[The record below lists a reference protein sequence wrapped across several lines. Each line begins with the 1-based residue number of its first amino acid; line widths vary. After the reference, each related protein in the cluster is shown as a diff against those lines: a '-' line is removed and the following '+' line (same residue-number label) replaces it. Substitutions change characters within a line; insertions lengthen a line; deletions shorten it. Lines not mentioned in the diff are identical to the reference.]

1 MEESKT
7 FEELNLDEDILEAV
21 RDLGYE
27 TATPI
32 QISCIEN
39 LLKGYDLIGQSKT
52 GTGKTAAFA
61 IPMIELIDPD
71 DRRMQGVVLCP
82 TRELCMQSAEEIRKL
97 LKYKPGIRVVSV
109 YGGQPINYQ
118 ISDMRKGFQIMTAT
132 PGRLLDHLRRHT
144 LKLDQVQMVV
154 LDEADEML
162 DMGFKEDIDL
172 ILSQMPE
179 PRQTVLLSA
188 TMGEDVKAIAREFME
203 DPVEIRT
210 SEDDHLTVDEIS
222 QEYFDVKAK
231 MKTEALCR
239 LLDLEMPERALI
251 FCNTKK
257 KAAEIAEELKSRD
270 LPADAL
276 HGDLKQAQRDLI
288 MRRFR
293 SGDIKWLVATDVAA
307 RGLDIHGI
315 DVVFNYD
322 LPDEMEFYVHR
333 IGRTGRAGKTGKSYT
348 FIVGKEIEKL
358 AQIQEYTGSKVT
370 PRTLPTLQE
379 IEAVHKNR
387 LLQEVR
393 QILKGGS
400 PSLPSAGKYMAD
412 VEALI
417 ADGFDAKAV
426 ASALMAKLL
435 YTPSADPLSKRP
447 ALIVSDSDSMVKLY
461 FSVGRKQGVRV
472 KDLVGLI
479 AAKCGVPAASV
490 GHIDIL
496 ETFSYVDVPSSVAS
510 DVIGTLD
517 GDTIKGFKL
526 GVQMASSK

>member
-1 MEESKT
+1 MEETKT
-7 FEELNLDEDILEAV
+7 FEELNIDEDILEAV

-39 LLKGYDLIGQSKT
+39 LLKGYDLIGQSRT

-61 IPMIELIDPD
+61 IPMIELVDPD

-82 TRELCMQSAEEIRKL
+82 TRELCMQNAEEIRKL

-118 ISDMRKGFQIMTAT
+118 INDMRKGFQIMTAT

-188 TMGEDVKAIAREFME
+188 TMGEDVKEIAREFME

-210 SEDDHLTVDEIS
+210 TPEDRLTVDEIS
-222 QEYFDVKAK
+222 QEYFEVKAK

-257 KAAEIAEELKSRD
+257 KAAEIAEALKERE

-333 IGRTGRAGKTGKSYT
+333 IGRTGRAGKTGRSYT

-358 AQIQEYTGSKVT
+358 AQIQSYTGAKVT
-370 PRTLPTLQE
+370 PRMLPTLQE
-379 IEAVHKNR
+379 IEACHKDR
-387 LLQEVR
+387 LLGEIR
-393 QILKGGS
+393 QILKGTD
-400 PSLPSAGKYMAD
+400 PSLPSVTKYRAEVEGLMAEGYD
-412 VEALI
+412 APGI
-417 ADGFDAKAV
+417 AA
-426 ASALMAKLL
+426 ALMAKLL
-435 YTPSADPLSKRP
+435 YTPSSDPLSRHP
-447 ALIVSDSDSMVKLY
+447 SLIVSDTDEMVRLF
-461 FSVGRKQGVRV
+461 FSIGRKQSVRV

-479 AAKCGVPAASV
+479 AAKCGVPASAV

-496 ETFSYVDVPSSVAS
+496 ETFSYVEVPSSTAAE
-510 DVIGTLD
+510 VIGTLD
-517 GDTIKGFKL
+517 GETLKGSRL
-526 GVQMASSK
+526 SVQLASAK

>member
-1 MEESKT
+1 
-7 FEELNLDEDILEAV
+7 
-21 RDLGYE
+21 
-27 TATPI
+27 
-32 QISCIEN
+32 
-39 LLKGYDLIGQSKT
+39 
-52 GTGKTAAFA
+52 
-61 IPMIELIDPD
+61 
-71 DRRMQGVVLCP
+71 
-82 TRELCMQSAEEIRKL
+82 
-97 LKYKPGIRVVSV
+97 
-109 YGGQPINYQ
+109 
-118 ISDMRKGFQIMTAT
+118 MRKGFQIMTAT

-293 SGDIKWLVATDVAA
+293 
-307 RGLDIHGI
+307 R
-315 DVVFNYD
+315 Y
-322 LPDEMEFYVHR
+322 
-333 IGRTGRAGKTGKSYT
+333 
-348 FIVGKEIEKL
+348 
-358 AQIQEYTGSKVT
+358 
-370 PRTLPTLQE
+370 
-379 IEAVHKNR
+379 
-387 LLQEVR
+387 
-393 QILKGGS
+393 
-400 PSLPSAGKYMAD
+400 
-412 VEALI
+412 
-417 ADGFDAKAV
+417 
-426 ASALMAKLL
+426 
-435 YTPSADPLSKRP
+435 
-447 ALIVSDSDSMVKLY
+447 
-461 FSVGRKQGVRV
+461 
-472 KDLVGLI
+472 
-479 AAKCGVPAASV
+479 
-490 GHIDIL
+490 
-496 ETFSYVDVPSSVAS
+496 
-510 DVIGTLD
+510 
-517 GDTIKGFKL
+517 
-526 GVQMASSK
+526 QMARCDRRCGQRSGYPRDRCRFQL